1 MQSKQY
7 RDKIYHDFY
16 CENFKQP
23 RKSKNSTNVQVTS
36 VNSED
41 SQEYDDL
48 KSGEAEHI
56 AIALLSSSDG
66 ENDSLADRITKQNKR
81 NVE

>member
-1 MQSKQY
+1 
-7 RDKIYHDFY
+7 
-16 CENFKQP
+16 
-23 RKSKNSTNVQVTS
+23 
-36 VNSED
+36 
-41 SQEYDDL
+41 L

-81 NVE
+81 MNVE